1 MFSHCLIEILSRQY
15 LFLSFKKDLQ
25 HETRLS
31 APSLGIASRM
41 IDVTEVKE
49 SAVADVAD
57 VAEGG
62 LEVDSGPVDMG

>member
-1 MFSHCLIEILSRQY
+1 MFSHCLIEILSLQY

-41 IDVTEVKE
+41 IDV
-49 SAVADVAD
+49 ADVAD